1 MCLGG
6 TNLPKAVGGF
16 LFIFMNVH
24 ACSINTPSVLV
35 CLSSILFRD
44 VSKYCHIFKNKNH

>member
-24 ACSINTPSVLV
+24 ACSINRREKIHVTL
-35 CLSSILFRD
+35 IDDFFRFTCIFD
-44 VSKYCHIFKNKNH
+44 VKLM